1 MKKQTAL
8 LTGGVLLAFSITAQA
23 ASMAFM
29 NNTIISS
36 IPKSDVPG
44 FRAAVTQVLESQ
56 PDGQSST
63 WTGSKPRRG
72 LPVDVKMTVRRTV
85 ETQKANKCRQLDAV
99 VAQGASSENWSFWFC
114 KQASGQWKASHN

>member
-8 LTGGVLLAFSITAQA
+8 LTGGVLLAFSISAQA

-36 IPKSDVPG
+36 IPKSDLAA
-44 FRAAVTQVLESQ
+44 FRAAVTEVLESQ
-56 PDGQSST
+56 PDGQSTT

-72 LPVDVKMTVRRTV
+72 VPIDVKMTVKRTV
-85 ETQKANKCRQLDAV
+85 ETQKANKCRQLDALV
-99 VAQGASSENWSFWFC
+99 TQGAGSEDWSFWFC